1 VLNGRTLKR
10 QFFKGKLNDS
20 QKQAIYKSL
29 YAEELALIQGPPGT
43 GKSTAIA
50 EIIWQHIRK
59 EPKQKILLTSET
71 NLAVDNAIDRLKNGQ
86 NNVVKPIRFGNT
98 DNLESEG
105 YFYSLE
111 AIENW
116 QKSNSTESNTVS
128 HWVSNIANRV
138 KLQDD
143 EQIDSALDKWKN
155 HLQKPTMKPKNF
167 LQINTWN
174 M

>member
-1 VLNGRTLKR
+1 IEYHIHNSSETYNSLNNHLLNKR
-10 QFFKGKLNDS
+10 INEP
-20 QKQAIYKSL
+20 QKQAIIKTL
-29 YAEELALIQGPPGT
+29 LAEDLALIQGPPGT

-59 EPKQKILLTSET
+59 DSKERILLTSET

-116 QKSNSTESNTVS
+116 QKSNSN
-128 HWVSNIANRV
+128 
-138 KLQDD
+138 
-143 EQIDSALDKWKN
+143 
-155 HLQKPTMKPKNF
+155 
-167 LQINTWN
+167 
-174 M
+174 